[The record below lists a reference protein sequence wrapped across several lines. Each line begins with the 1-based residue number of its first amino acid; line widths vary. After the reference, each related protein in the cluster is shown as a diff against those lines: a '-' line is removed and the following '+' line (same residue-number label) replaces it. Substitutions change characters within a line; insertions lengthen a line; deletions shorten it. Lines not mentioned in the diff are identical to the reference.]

1 MSDARTFFPGIHALR
16 FLAAVLV
23 VLEHAAYVSKDYTL
37 LGYSIAQP
45 YFSYGRIG
53 VILFFAI
60 SGFVIALQRKK
71 PVGEFIAHRFLRI
84 YPSYWLATAVAAF
97 LFWLVARHIQWPS
110 VASILLYPSRVGDD
124 TFTIPYWTL
133 IFEMTFYA
141 LAALAFAFRLSDRTL
156 TVIAVL
162 WIVAANLFAP
172 PSTGNY
178 TLDGAAYS
186 YPGFPNILWSVA
198 VQVFPIGLICGV
210 HFEKLR
216 QFGRW
221 PYVIAASIAFLA
233 SVAFAELSAPKL
245 LALGISASC
254 LIVAVADLGGAW
266 RHAVR
271 RLGDASYGI
280 YLLHFP
286 AMLAAATISGGG
298 GLLWFFA
305 VGLGCGFPFGL
316 FDRTLYRWL
325 VSRLHDLPRLH
336 RTRSS
341 FPPRLSS

>member
-1 MSDARTFFPGIHALR
+1 MGIRTFFPGIHALR
-16 FLAAVLV
+16 VLAAVLV
-23 VLEHAAYVSKDYTL
+23 VFEHAAYVSKDYTL

-45 YFSYGRIG
+45 YFAYGRIG

-84 YPSYWLATAVAAF
+84 YPSYWLAMVVAAV
-97 LFWLVARHIQWPS
+97 LFWLVGRHIQWPS
-110 VASILLYPSRVGDD
+110 LASILLYPSRVGDD

-133 IFEMTFYA
+133 TFEMTFYA

-162 WIVAANLFAP
+162 WIAAADLFAP
-172 PSTGNY
+172 ASSGNY
-178 TLDGAAYS
+178 ALDVAAYS
-186 YPGFPNILWSVA
+186 YPGFPNILWSAA
-198 VQVFPIGLICGV
+198 VQVFPMGLICGI

-216 QFGRW
+216 RFIRW
-221 PYVIAASIAFLA
+221 PYVIAASLALLA
-233 SVAFAELSAPKL
+233 SVPFAELSAPKL
-245 LALGISASC
+245 LVLGVSASC

-266 RHAVR
+266 GHPVR
-271 RLGDASYGI
+271 WLGDASYGI

-286 AMLAAATISGGG
+286 AMLAAAQISGGG
-298 GLLWFFA
+298 RLLWFFA
-305 VGLGCGFPFGL
+305 VGLGCGFLFGL
-316 FDRTLYRWL
+316 LDRTLYCRL
-325 VSRLHDLPRLH
+325 VGTLHDLPRSH

-341 FPPRLSS
+341 FLGG